1 MLRQS
6 SSGTGCSWPASQV
19 NLQVW
24 MCLNLQGK
32 NPKAVSWDV
41 FNFAHGACMM
51 GRVEQCSPSLH
62 LPRLF
67 GILTR

>member
-1 MLRQS
+1 
-6 SSGTGCSWPASQV
+6 
-19 NLQVW
+19 